1 MLNKIYAFF
10 LAIIAFFSSLFG
22 LGNYGKVKTYY
33 DINYGS
39 GAREIYDL
47 AVPKGADGE
56 TNLILLIHGGAWIGG
71 DKKGSRDTLVNW
83 ASEIGC
89 CVAAINYTFISDK
102 TDINFIL
109 DEITMALKAIKDKGK
124 ELGISINKVMFYGH
138 SAGGNLSLLYAYSRV
153 EEAPIKPAAVF
164 GMSAPTDLTDIQ
176 SYIDGDFD
184 EEGAFDLFSKAC
196 GFRFTRENLDEAIPY
211 LEKVS
216 PISYVTASTVPTV
229 LAHGK
234 RDSTVSFSQSEKLDE
249 KLTQSGVKHEFVVFP
264 NSGHDLAGDQE
275 QSNHIYSLI
284 AEYAK
289 TYLK

>member
-22 LGNYGKVKTYY
+22 LGNYGKVKTFY
-33 DINYGS
+33 DVHYGS
-39 GAREIYDL
+39 GEREIYDL
-47 AVPKGADGE
+47 VVPKGAKGE
-56 TNLILLIHGGAWIGG
+56 TNLLLLIHGGAWVSG
-71 DKKGSRDTLVNW
+71 DKKSSRDSLV
-83 ASEIGC
+83 SQ
-89 CVAAINYTFISDK
+89 AANGYCAAALNYTYVSDK
-102 TDINFIL
+102 TDINLIL
-109 DEITMALKAIKDKGK
+109 DEITMALKSIKEKGN
-124 ELGISINKVMFYGH
+124 ELGISVNKVMLYGH
-138 SAGGNLSLLYAYSRV
+138 SAGGNLSLLYAYSRAA
-153 EEAPIKPAAVF
+153 EAPIKPVAVF
-164 GMSAPTDLTDIQ
+164 GLSAPTDLTDIQ

-184 EEGAFDLFSKAC
+184 EETAYNLFSMAC
-196 GFRFTRENLDEAIPY
+196 GYRFTKENYEEAIPY

-216 PISYVTASTVPTV
+216 PVSYVTASTVPTV